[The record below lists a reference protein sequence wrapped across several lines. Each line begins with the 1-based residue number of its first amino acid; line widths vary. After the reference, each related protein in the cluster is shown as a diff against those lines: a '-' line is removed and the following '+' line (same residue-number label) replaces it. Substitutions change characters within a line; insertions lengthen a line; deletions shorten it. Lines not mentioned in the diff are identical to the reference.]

1 MKSVIGDGTGTGTGT
16 GNGNGQGGEE
26 EAGAQRSPRESL
38 ETVRERIEGEAVV
51 PAWAA
56 LETKTGVLTVHVGE
70 RCFEAEVYADEA
82 GYGHERVNEEVRCK
96 LHVLIALWRGEMSGC

>member
-1 MKSVIGDGTGTGTGT
+1 MS
-16 GNGNGQGGEE
+16 GNGNGSGGQGREGREEREE
-26 EAGAQRSPRESL
+26 EVGTQRSPREAL

-82 GYGHERVNEEVRCK
+82 GDGHERVNEEVRCE
-96 LHVLIALWRGEMSGC
+96 LHVLTASWWGG